1 MGHLLYTVRETQIV
15 LLTMTSSLIM
25 FLWAGVALLASIT
38 RETFANFHLLRGER
52 ADEVTESP

>member
-38 RETFANFHLLRGER
+38 TETLANFHLLQ
-52 ADEVTESP
+52 